1 MMQICLENGYTIKML
16 LILIDTWPVV
26 YMRHYSKT
34 PPLLSTGTG
43 YKIIFYQLVKRFI
56 LSKLRVKEL

>member
-34 PPLLSTGTG
+34 PLLSTGTG

-56 LSKLRVKEL
+56 LSILRVKEL